1 MTTTSVD
8 TRGKTRTDPPDSR
21 RHDTGFWLVTVAFCA
36 AVALAMVP
44 TPLYPLYAQQLG
56 LSPLTITVV
65 FAVYGTGVIVSLCT
79 VGHVSDWIGRRQVL
93 TLAMS
98 TEVLAALLFILP
110 PQLPL
115 LIAGRLITGLGVGA
129 ITATATAYLHEL
141 HVLARPR
148 DSAKRFEI
156 ASPAANIGGLGVG
169 ALVAGALA
177 QWAPWPLRTTYVVFV
192 VVLVLLIAA
201 LLRFVPETV
210 SVPRSLR
217 PTYRPQRVS
226 VVGSRLGW
234 TVAVVSIFGAFAT
247 FSLFASLTPAFLA
260 GTLGQPSRLL
270 AGGVVFLVFGS
281 APVAQHAAMALTVST
296 RLLSGL
302 LGALAGLVLLVAAM
316 LLGNLPL
323 FLAAGIVTGAGAGVL
338 IQSAVA
344 RTVRTAAPA
353 NRGGAV
359 AGLFLIGNAGLVF
372 PAIGMGIAT
381 QFVDT
386 RVAMTGFAGVLVA
399 LLCGVVVGARRMRG
413 TEGH

>member
-1 MTTTSVD
+1 M
-8 TRGKTRTDPPDSR
+8 RWPGPA
-21 RHDTGFWLVTVAFCA
+21 TVRNASK
-36 AVALAMVP
+36 
-44 TPLYPLYAQQLG
+44 
-56 LSPLTITVV
+56 SP
-65 FAVYGTGVIVSLCT
+65 
-79 VGHVSDWIGRRQVL
+79 
-93 TLAMS
+93 
-98 TEVLAALLFILP
+98 P
-110 PQLPL
+110 PQP
-115 LIAGRLITGLGVGA
+115 ISA
-129 ITATATAYLHEL
+129 
-141 HVLARPR
+141 
-148 DSAKRFEI
+148 DSG
-156 ASPAANIGGLGVG
+156 SG

-177 QWAPWPLRTTYVVFV
+177 QWAPWPLRTTYVVFA
-192 VVLVLLIAA
+192 VLLALLIAA
-201 LLRFVPETV
+201 LIRFVPETV

-234 TVAVVSIFGAFAT
+234 TVAVLSIFGAFAA

-270 AGGVVFLVFGS
+270 AGSVVFLVFGS
-281 APVAQHAAMALTVST
+281 APVAQHAAMGLTVST

-302 LGALAGLVLLVAAM
+302 LGALARLALLVAAM

-323 FLAAGIVTGAGAGVL
+323 FLAAGVVTGAGAGVL
-338 IQSAVA
+338 IQPAVA

-353 NRGGAV
+353 NRGAAV

-372 PAIGMGIAT
+372 PAIGMGVAA

-386 RVAMTGFAGVLVA
+386 RIAMSGFAGVLVA